1 MRLPRLLLVLVSA
14 AALASLALAV
24 ARRIA
29 YPYDLEWMEGGML
42 GHALRLVQGEPI
54 YAEPSA
60 RFVSFAYT
68 PLYPIVLWLLS
79 PLAGVGYLPARA
91 VSVAAFA
98 GALLVAYAFVRRAG
112 GSRAVALGAAA
123 LPAAA
128 FAPTGAWYDLARVD
142 ALFLGL
148 AAAAVAVGWW
158 RRMDPV
164 GPVAAAC
171 LMAAAFFAKQ
181 TALPFAG
188 AVGLALLLVRP
199 RAAGLYTATLVG
211 LGGVLLAWAH
221 SASEGWFWTYAFGL
235 HRRHPFD
242 AVEAMIVTPTR
253 LLLLVG
259 PGLGLVAAA
268 LLRPHTPA
276 LLYAAFMGAT
286 GLAASALGAG
296 TEWSYYNAL
305 IPGVYFA
312 ALAVGVA
319 AAALETRWPTL
330 TPLVLA
336 ATVVTAA
343 GGLVA
348 LAAHAVPRPWAARL
362 ALPLGY
368 DLRVFLP
375 APDDRT
381 RGDALVA
388 RLAAAPGEVFVPGH
402 SFYAHL
408 AGKTTRLHAMNL
420 ADLAG
425 AGMRVPR
432 DLGDEIRQR
441 RFVLVVVDR
450 EDAADGTDDPG
461 TRSAR
466 EEEAIGLVPGLSKHY
481 RMSERIEGPR
491 VRSGGRFEPCC
502 LLVPRE
508 GSEPIR

>member
-14 AALASLALAV
+14 AALASLALAF

-68 PLYPIVLWLLS
+68 PLYPIVLWMLS

-98 GALLVAYAFVRRAG
+98 VALLIAYVFVRRGG

-171 LMAAAFFAKQ
+171 LMTAAFFAKQ

-199 RAAGLYTATLVG
+199 RAAGLYAATLVG

-253 LLLLVG
+253 LLLLLG
-259 PGLGLVAAA
+259 PGLGLLAAA
-268 LLRPHTPA
+268 LRTRTPA
-276 LLYAAFMGAT
+276 LLYAAAMGAT
-286 GLAASALGAG
+286 GLVASALGAG

-312 ALAVGVA
+312 ALAVGA
-319 AAALETRWPTL
+319 AAATLETRWPTL

-375 APDDRT
+375 SPDDRT

-432 DLGDEIRQR
+432 DLVDEIRQK
-441 RFVLVVVDR
+441 RFALVVVDR

-461 TRSAR
+461 TRSDR